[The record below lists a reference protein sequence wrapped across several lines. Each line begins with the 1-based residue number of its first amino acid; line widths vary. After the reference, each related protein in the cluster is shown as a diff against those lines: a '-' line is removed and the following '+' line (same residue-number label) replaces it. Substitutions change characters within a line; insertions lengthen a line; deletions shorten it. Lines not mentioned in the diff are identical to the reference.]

1 MKKVTWFVSGA
12 VAGAAGVG
20 YAKKK
25 VKQTASQLAPV
36 HVAKDA
42 AGKVRGGFVNVGDAL
57 REGRS
62 AMKAKEAEMRAR
74 LDGRAASLED
84 ELVPG
89 DQVLVDGRPVEP
101 GQVIVLRQVRDGD
114 SEARRRSRSR
124 DVASGGGRRRN
135 SR

>member
-1 MKKVTWFVSGA
+1 MMKRVTWFVSGA

-42 AGKVRGGFVNVGDAL
+42 VGKVRGGFVNVGDAL
-57 REGRS
+57 REGRE
-62 AMKAKEAEMRAR
+62 AMRAKEEELRAR

-84 ELVPG
+84 TPEPR
-89 DQVLVDGRPVEP
+89 DQVIADGRSVEP
-101 GQVIVLRQVRDGD
+101 GQVIVLRDVRDT
-114 SEARRRSRSR
+114 SRRR
-124 DVASGGGRRRN
+124 DADAPRRR
-135 SR
+135 RTR

>member
-1 MKKVTWFVSGA
+1 MKRVTWFVTGA
-12 VAGAAGVG
+12 VAGAAGAS

-25 VKQTASQLAPV
+25 VKATASQLAPV
-36 HVAKDA
+36 HVAKGA
-42 AGKVRGGFVNVGDAL
+42 AGKVRGGVVNVGDAV
-57 REGRS
+57 REGRA
-62 AMKAKEAEMRAR
+62 AMKAREAELRAR

-101 GQVIVLRQVRDGD
+101 GQVVVLRQVRDSDGP
-114 SEARRRSRSR
+114 RRSRSR
-124 DVASGGGRRRN
+124 VPGGGQRRR